1 MLLLSK
7 TTLFAVEAE
16 RHSSSWKISVVIM
29 IPSLAVGSV
38 PIDNVAITSQRAK
51 RWKRVAHTNHGE
63 R

>member
-16 RHSSSWKISVVIM
+16 CHSSSWKISVVM

-38 PIDNVAITSQRAK
+38 PIDDVAITSQRAK